1 MINNPVAY
9 VFSSLFVIIAHG
21 AMLVNVFMN
30 GNYDDVSSVIV
41 LAAAV
46 IGLDVVYFIVSPF
59 FRQMSYTVDF
69 LLVLILNMS
78 VIFQSCFGGVQFSVK
93 H

>member
-30 GNYDDVSSVIV
+30 GNYDPFSGAVDYR
-41 LAAAV
+41 LARN
-46 IGLDVVYFIVSPF
+46 YS
-59 FRQMSYTVDF
+59 
-69 LLVLILNMS
+69 
-78 VIFQSCFGGVQFSVK
+78 
-93 H
+93 